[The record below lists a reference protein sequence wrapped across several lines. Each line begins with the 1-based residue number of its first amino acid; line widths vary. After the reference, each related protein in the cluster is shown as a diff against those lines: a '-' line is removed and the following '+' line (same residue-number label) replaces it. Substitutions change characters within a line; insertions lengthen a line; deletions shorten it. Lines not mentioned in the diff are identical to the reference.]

1 MNDEKR
7 LKFVKWEAIGL
18 NLKRILELKI
28 LDKKKDLNE
37 NIELRLLKKKS
48 NKKNEM
54 KKIESWWFAI

>member
-7 LKFVKWEAIGL
+7 LKFVKWEVIGL

-37 NIELRLLKKKS
+37 NIELRLLKKK
-48 NKKNEM
+48 
-54 KKIESWWFAI
+54 I